1 MLDGLLG
8 VCKAL
13 GSIASKAGRTKEGRG
28 GGKGKRKTQEKNKE
42 IPLHSMKSFALYPG
56 RIC

>member
-13 GSIASKAGRTKEGRG
+13 GPIASKAGRTKEGRG
-28 GGKGKRKTQEKNKE
+28 GGKGKRKTQRKTKKYPF
-42 IPLHSMKSFALYPG
+42 IP
-56 RIC
+56 